1 MNGEDKTNGAG
12 FVDESILLEP
22 LSYLVSV
29 PGNGFRQKFAMALN
43 HWFKIPAEIL
53 NKIMEIVDLLHNS
66 SLL

>member
-1 MNGEDKTNGAG
+1 MSGKDKLNDAG
-12 FVDESILLEP
+12 IVDESILFQP
-22 LSYLVSV
+22 LSYLTSV

-43 HWFKIPAEIL
+43 HWLNIPRDTL